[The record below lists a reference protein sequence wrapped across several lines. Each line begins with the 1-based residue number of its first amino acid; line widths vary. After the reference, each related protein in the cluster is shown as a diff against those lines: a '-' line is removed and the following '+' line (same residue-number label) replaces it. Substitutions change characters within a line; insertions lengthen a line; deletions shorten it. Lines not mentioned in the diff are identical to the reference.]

1 MNFKPILV
9 SSTANINNHLIPG
22 NFIVNKEDKTISVVL
37 QDNSLLNVGKIDDVE
52 LQRLVENAA
61 QNIPTIRGDD
71 GKDGVN
77 GVDGVNGQDGQDGE
91 DGATF
96 TPIMT
101 QVDGNTINLSWSNN
115 KNLANPAVFNVNGE
129 KGDKGDKG
137 ERGESAVVGMN
148 FRGKYSAAETYAI
161 GDFVICDNEEI
172 YISNEEGLIGVDPI
186 QSVTDA
192 DNKWLKLSIRGA
204 AGQDGKDG
212 KDGFDGSNFD
222 DSQIQAELLTLK
234 DADIALE
241 NRIKA
246 IKAPT
251 IIQNDTELD
260 NFTEAGSFV
269 INTVTGTAYIKLIDG
284 TWLKFKT
291 ALKDAVVG
299 GVDISI
305 HPDNRVKFLDD
316 GLFCSAI
323 TVDDLELLDLSQY
336 PSAQQVQEFNEHLK
350 LEDYV
355 KRKELDVIDL
365 QNYLTRDEV
374 QEFKDVINTD
384 DFVRRSELDVIDLQ
398 NYLTKDEVQE
408 FKDAIN
414 TDDYVKRSE
423 LDVVDLST
431 LPTKDQIDEFNEN
444 LKLDNYVK
452 RPELDVLDLS
462 NFPTKDE
469 IAEFREITI
478 LDDYVKRPEL
488 TKLDLSK
495 FPDQDQ
501 INEFNEN
508 LKLDDYVKRKELSE
522 LNLDD
527 YITRDELTGIIGG
540 GSIDLSLYLKIADAE
555 ATYLKKTDQVKVD
568 LSQYSTTAEIEAAYA
583 KKTDLDVLATKT
595 ELGDYLSKTD
605 AETTYAKKTDLDSVA
620 VDVSQEQ
627 GNKLIEKP
635 DGLFF
640 SAVTPDELTTSLAE
654 YVRKDETGGLGG
666 ITAEYIADS
675 KTLRLTGIKF

>member
-71 GKDGVN
+71 GKDGVD

-115 KNLANPAVFNVNGE
+115 KNLANPAVFNVKGE

-148 FRGKYSAAETYAI
+148 FRGKYSATETYAL
-161 GDFVICDNEEI
+161 GDFVICVNEEI
-172 YISNEEGLIGVDPI
+172 YISNEEGLTGVDPI

-234 DADIALE
+234 DADTALE

-269 INTVTGTAYIKLIDG
+269 INTVTGTAYIKLING

-355 KRKELDVIDL
+355 KRKELDIIDL

-374 QEFKDVINTD
+374 QEFKDTINTD
-384 DFVRRSELDVIDLQ
+384 
-398 NYLTKDEVQE
+398 N
-408 FKDAIN
+408 
-414 TDDYVKRSE
+414 YVKRSE

-488 TKLDLSK
+488 TELDLSQ
-495 FPDQDQ
+495 FPDQGQ

-508 LKLDDYVKRKELSE
+508 LKLEDYVKRAELTE

-555 ATYLKKTDQVKVD
+555 ATYLKKTDQITVD
-568 LSQYSTTAEIEAAYA
+568 LSQYSTTTEIEATYA
-583 KKTDLDVLATKT
+583 KKTDLDALATKT

-635 DGLFF
+635 DGLFV

-654 YVRKDETGGLGG
+654 YVRKDEAGGLGG
-666 ITAEYIADS
+666 ITAEYIANS

>member
-1 MNFKPILV
+1 MKFNPILV
-9 SSTANINNHLIPG
+9 SSTNNIQNHLTAG

-37 QDNSLLNVGKIDDVE
+37 QDLSVLKVGKIDDVE

-101 QVDGNTINLSWSNN
+101 QVDGNTINLSWTNN
-115 KNLANPAVFNVNGE
+115 KNLANPQVFNVKGE

-137 ERGESAVVGMN
+137 ERGESAVVGMS
-148 FRGKYSAAETYAI
+148 FRGKYSAAETYAL

-186 QSVTDA
+186 QSVVDA

-204 AGQDGKDG
+204 AGKDGRDG

-222 DSQIQAELLTLK
+222 DSQIQADILILK
-234 DADIALE
+234 NTDTELE
-241 NRIKA
+241 NRINA

-251 IIQNDTELD
+251 LIQDDTQLN
-260 NFTEAGSFV
+260 NFTETGSFV
-269 INTVTGTAYIKLIDG
+269 INTVTGAVYIKMLDG
-284 TWLKFKT
+284 TWLKLKT
-291 ALKDAVVG
+291 ALKDAVEG
-299 GVDISI
+299 GVDISV
-305 HPDNRVKFLDD
+305 HPDNRVKFLAD

-323 TVDDLELLDLSQY
+323 TTDDLEYLDLTQY
-336 PSAQQVQEFNEHLK
+336 PTTQQVQEFNEHLK

-355 KRKELDVIDL
+355 KRKELDI
-365 QNYLTRDEV
+365 
-374 QEFKDVINTD
+374 
-384 DFVRRSELDVIDLQ
+384 IDLQ
-398 NYLTKDEVQE
+398 NYLTKDQVQE

-414 TDDYVKRSE
+414 TDNYVKRSE

-431 LPTKDQIDEFNEN
+431 LPTKGQIDEFNEN

-452 RPELDVLDLS
+452 RSELDVLDLS
-462 NFPTKDE
+462 NLPTKDE

-478 LDDYVKRPEL
+478 LDDYVKRVEL
-488 TKLDLSK
+488 T
-495 FPDQDQ
+495 
-501 INEFNEN
+501 
-508 LKLDDYVKRKELSE
+508 E

-540 GSIDLSLYLKIADAE
+540 GNIDLSLYLKIADAE
-555 ATYLKKTDQVKVD
+555 ATYLKKTDQVNVD
-568 LSQYSTTAEIEAAYA
+568 LSQYSTTTEIETTYA
-583 KKTDLDVLATKT
+583 KKTDLDTLATKT
-595 ELGDYLSKTD
+595 ELNDYLSKTD

-635 DGLFF
+635 DGLFV
-640 SAVTPDELTTSLAE
+640 SAVSPDELTTSLAE
-654 YVRKDETGGLGG
+654 YVRKDEVGTLGGG
-666 ITAEYIADS
+666 ITAEYVADT

>member
-1 MNFKPILV
+1 MKFNPVLV
-9 SSTANINNHLIPG
+9 SNTNNIQNHLTAG

-37 QDNSLLNVGKIDDVE
+37 QDLSVLKVGKIDDVE

-101 QVDGNTINLSWSNN
+101 QVDGNTINLSWTNN
-115 KNLANPAVFNVNGE
+115 KNLANPQVFNVKGE

-137 ERGESAVVGMN
+137 ERGESAVVGMS
-148 FRGKYSAAETYAI
+148 FRGKYSAAETYAL

-172 YISNEEGLIGVDPI
+172 YISNEAGLIGVDPI
-186 QSVTDA
+186 QSVTAA

-204 AGQDGKDG
+204 AGQDGRDG
-212 KDGFDGSNFD
+212 RDGFDGSNFD
-222 DSQIQAELLTLK
+222 DSQIQADILILK
-234 DADIALE
+234 NTDTELE
-241 NRIKA
+241 NRINA

-251 IIQNDTELD
+251 LIQDDTQLD
-260 NFTEAGSFV
+260 NFTETGSFV
-269 INTVTGTAYIKLIDG
+269 INTVTGAVYIKMLDG
-284 TWLKFKT
+284 SWLKLKT
-291 ALKDAVVG
+291 ALKDAVEG
-299 GVDISI
+299 GVDISV
-305 HPDNRVKFLDD
+305 HPDNRVKFLAD

-323 TVDDLELLDLSQY
+323 TTDDLEYLDLTQY
-336 PSAQQVQEFNEHLK
+336 PTTQQVQEFNEHLK

-355 KRKELDVIDL
+355 KRKELDI
-365 QNYLTRDEV
+365 
-374 QEFKDVINTD
+374 
-384 DFVRRSELDVIDLQ
+384 IDLQ
-398 NYLTKDEVQE
+398 NYLTKDQVQE

-414 TDDYVKRSE
+414 TDNYVKRSE

-431 LPTKDQIDEFNEN
+431 LPTKGQIDEFNEN

-462 NFPTKDE
+462 NLPTKDE

-488 TKLDLSK
+488 TKLDLSQ
-495 FPDQDQ
+495 FPDKTQ

-508 LKLDDYVKRKELSE
+508 LKLADYVKRVELTE

-527 YITRDELTGIIGG
+527 YVTREELNGVTGG
-540 GSIDLSLYLKIADAE
+540 GNIDLSLYLKKVDAE
-555 ATYLKKTDQVKVD
+555 ATYLKKTDQVNVD
-568 LSQYSTTAEIEAAYA
+568 LSQYSTTTEIEATYA
-583 KKTDLDVLATKT
+583 KKTDLDTLATKT
-595 ELGDYLSKTD
+595 ELGGYLSKTD

-620 VDVSQEQ
+620 VDVSQEA
-627 GNKLIEKP
+627 GNKLIKKT
-635 DGLFF
+635 DGLFV
-640 SAVTPDELTTSLAE
+640 SAVSPDELTTSLAE
-654 YVRKDETGGLGG
+654 YVAGT
-666 ITAEYIADS
+666 

>member
-1 MNFKPILV
+1 MKFNPILV
-9 SSTANINNHLIPG
+9 SNTNNIQNHLTAG

-37 QDNSLLNVGKIDDVE
+37 QDLSVLKVGKIDDVE

-101 QVDGNTINLSWSNN
+101 QVDGNTINLSWTNN
-115 KNLANPAVFNVNGE
+115 KNLANPQVFNVKGE

-148 FRGKYSAAETYAI
+148 FRGKYSAAETYAL

-172 YISNEEGLIGVDPI
+172 YISNEEGLIGVDLI
-186 QSVTDA
+186 QSVTAA

-204 AGQDGKDG
+204 AGQDGRDG
-212 KDGFDGSNFD
+212 RDGFDGSNFD
-222 DSQIQAELLTLK
+222 DSQIQADILILK
-234 DADIALE
+234 NTDTELE
-241 NRIKA
+241 NRINA

-251 IIQNDTELD
+251 LIQDDTQLD
-260 NFTEAGSFV
+260 NFTETGSFV
-269 INTVTGTAYIKLIDG
+269 INTVTGAVYIKMLDG
-284 TWLKFKT
+284 SWLKLKT
-291 ALKDAVVG
+291 ALKDAVEG
-299 GVDISI
+299 GVDISV
-305 HPDNRVKFLDD
+305 HPDNRVKFLAD

-323 TVDDLELLDLSQY
+323 TTDDLEYLDLTQY
-336 PSAQQVQEFNEHLK
+336 PTTQQVQEFNEHLK

-355 KRKELDVIDL
+355 KRKELDI
-365 QNYLTRDEV
+365 
-374 QEFKDVINTD
+374 
-384 DFVRRSELDVIDLQ
+384 IDLQ
-398 NYLTKDEVQE
+398 NYLTKDEVNE

-414 TDDYVKRSE
+414 TDNYVKRSE

-431 LPTKDQIDEFNEN
+431 LPTKDQINEFNEN

-462 NFPTKDE
+462 NLPTKDE

-488 TKLDLSK
+488 TKLDLSQ
-495 FPDQDQ
+495 FPDKTQ

-508 LKLDDYVKRKELSE
+508 LKLADYVKRVELTE

-527 YITRDELTGIIGG
+527 YVTRDELNGITGG
-540 GSIDLSLYLKIADAE
+540 GNIDLSLYLKIADAE
-555 ATYLKKTDQVKVD
+555 ATYLKKTDQVNVD
-568 LSQYSTTAEIEAAYA
+568 LSQYSTTTEIEATYA
-583 KKTDLDVLATKT
+583 KKTDLDTLATKT
-595 ELGDYLSKTD
+595 ELGNYLSKTD

-635 DGLFF
+635 DGLFV

-654 YVRKDETGGLGG
+654 YVRKDEAGGLGG
-666 ITAEYIADS
+666 ITAEYIANS

>member
-77 GVDGVNGQDGQDGE
+77 GVDGINGQDGQDGE

-115 KNLANPAVFNVNGE
+115 KNLANPAVFNVKGE

-148 FRGKYSAAETYAI
+148 FRGKYSATETYAL
-161 GDFVICDNEEI
+161 GDFVICVNEEI
-172 YISNEEGLIGVDPI
+172 YISNENNLTGVDPI

-212 KDGFDGSNFD
+212 RDGFDGSNFD

-234 DADIALE
+234 DADTALE

-365 QNYLTRDEV
+365 QNYLTRD
-374 QEFKDVINTD
+374 Q
-384 DFVRRSELDVIDLQ
+384 
-398 NYLTKDEVQE
+398 VQE

-414 TDDYVKRSE
+414 TDNYVKRSE

-431 LPTKDQIDEFNEN
+431 FPTKNQIDEFNEN

-495 FPDQDQ
+495 FPDQTQ
-501 INEFNEN
+501 IDEFNEN
-508 LKLDDYVKRKELSE
+508 LKLADYVKRKELTE

-568 LSQYSTTAEIEAAYA
+568 LSQYSTTTEIEAAYA
-583 KKTDLDVLATKT
+583 KKTDLDALATKT

-635 DGLFF
+635 DGLFV

-654 YVRKDETGGLGG
+654 YVRKDEAGGLGG
-666 ITAEYIADS
+666 ITAEYIANS

>member
-115 KNLANPAVFNVNGE
+115 KNLANPAVFNVKGE

-148 FRGKYSAAETYAI
+148 FRGKYSATETYAL
-161 GDFVICDNEEI
+161 GDFVICVNEEI
-172 YISNEEGLIGVDPI
+172 YISNENNLTGVDPI

-234 DADIALE
+234 DADTALE

-350 LEDYV
+350 LEEYV

-384 DFVRRSELDVIDLQ
+384 NFVR
-398 NYLTKDEVQE
+398 
-408 FKDAIN
+408 
-414 TDDYVKRSE
+414 RSE
-423 LDVVDLST
+423 LDVVDLSSF
-431 LPTKDQIDEFNEN
+431 PTKNQIDEFNEN

-495 FPDQDQ
+495 FPDQTQ
-501 INEFNEN
+501 IDEFNEN
-508 LKLDDYVKRKELSE
+508 LKLADYVKRKELTE

-555 ATYLKKTDQVKVD
+555 ATYLKKTDQITVD
-568 LSQYSTTAEIEAAYA
+568 LSQYSTTTEIEATYA
-583 KKTDLDVLATKT
+583 KKTDLDALATKT

-635 DGLFF
+635 DGLFV

-654 YVRKDETGGLGG
+654 YVRKDEAGGLGG
-666 ITAEYIADS
+666 ITAEYIAAS

>member
-101 QVDGNTINLSWSNN
+101 QVDGNTINLSWTNN
-115 KNLANPAVFNVNGE
+115 KNLANPAVFNVKGE
-129 KGDKGDKG
+129 KGDKG

-148 FRGKYSAAETYAI
+148 FRGKYSATETYAL
-161 GDFVICDNEEI
+161 GDFVICVNEEI
-172 YISNEEGLIGVDPI
+172 YISNENNLTGVDPI
-186 QSVTDA
+186 QSVTAA

-234 DADIALE
+234 DADTALE

-365 QNYLTRDEV
+365 QNYLT
-374 QEFKDVINTD
+374 KD
-384 DFVRRSELDVIDLQ
+384 Q
-398 NYLTKDEVQE
+398 VQE

-414 TDDYVKRSE
+414 TDNYVKRSE
-423 LDVVDLST
+423 LDVVDLSSF
-431 LPTKDQIDEFNEN
+431 PTKNQIDEFNEN

-488 TKLDLSK
+488 TKLDLSQ
-495 FPDQDQ
+495 FPDKTQ

-508 LKLDDYVKRKELSE
+508 LKLADYVKRVELTE

-555 ATYLKKTDQVKVD
+555 ATYLKKTDQVTVD

-583 KKTDLDVLATKT
+583 KKTDLDALATKT
-595 ELGDYLSKTD
+595 ELGNYLSKTD

-635 DGLFF
+635 DGLFV

-654 YVRKDETGGLGG
+654 YVRKDEAGGLGG
-666 ITAEYIADS
+666 ITAEYIAAS

>member
-71 GKDGVN
+71 GKDGVD
-77 GVDGVNGQDGQDGE
+77 GVDGINGQDGQDGE

-115 KNLANPAVFNVNGE
+115 KNLANPAVFNVKGE

-148 FRGKYSAAETYAI
+148 FRGKYSATETYAL

-172 YISNEEGLIGVDPI
+172 YISNENNLTGIDPI

-222 DSQIQAELLTLK
+222 DSQIQAELLALK
-234 DADIALE
+234 DTDTELE

-251 IIQNDTELD
+251 IIQDDTELD

-384 DFVRRSELDVIDLQ
+384 DFVRRSELDV
-398 NYLTKDEVQE
+398 
-408 FKDAIN
+408 
-414 TDDYVKRSE
+414 
-423 LDVVDLST
+423 VDLST
-431 LPTKDQIDEFNEN
+431 FPTKDQIDEFNEN

-495 FPDQDQ
+495 FPDQTQ
-501 INEFNEN
+501 IDEFNEN

-527 YITRDELTGIIGG
+527 YVTRDELNAITGG
-540 GSIDLSLYLKIADAE
+540 GSIDLDLYLKIADAE
-555 ATYLKKTDQVKVD
+555 ATYLKKTDQITVD

-583 KKTDLDVLATKT
+583 KKTDLDALATKT

-635 DGLFF
+635 DGLFV

>member
-71 GKDGVN
+71 GKDGVD
-77 GVDGVNGQDGQDGE
+77 GVDGINGQDGQDGE

-115 KNLANPAVFNVNGE
+115 KNLANPAVFNVKGE
-129 KGDKGDKG
+129 KGEKGDKG

-148 FRGKYSAAETYAI
+148 FRGKYSAAETYAL

-186 QSVTDA
+186 QSVTAA

-222 DSQIQAELLTLK
+222 DSQIQADLLALK
-234 DADIALE
+234 DTDTELE

-323 TVDDLELLDLSQY
+323 TIDDLELLDLSQY

-374 QEFKDVINTD
+374 QEFKD
-384 DFVRRSELDVIDLQ
+384 S
-398 NYLTKDEVQE
+398 
-408 FKDAIN
+408 IN
-414 TDDYVKRSE
+414 TDDYVRRSE
-423 LDVVDLST
+423 LDVVDLSSF
-431 LPTKDQIDEFNEN
+431 PTKDQIDEFNEN

-488 TKLDLSK
+488 TKLDLSQ
-495 FPDQDQ
+495 FPDKTQ

-508 LKLDDYVKRKELSE
+508 LKLEDYVKRVELTE

-583 KKTDLDVLATKT
+583 KKTDLDTLATKT

-605 AETTYAKKTDLDSVA
+605 AEATYAKKTDLDSVA

-635 DGLFF
+635 DGLFV

-654 YVRKDETGGLGG
+654 YVRKDEAGGLGG
-666 ITAEYIADS
+666 ITAEYIANS

>member
-71 GKDGVN
+71 GKDGVD

-115 KNLANPAVFNVNGE
+115 KNLANPAVFNVKGE

-148 FRGKYSAAETYAI
+148 FRGKYSATETYAL
-161 GDFVICDNEEI
+161 GDFVICVNEEI
-172 YISNEEGLIGVDPI
+172 YISNEEGLTGVDPI

-234 DADIALE
+234 DADTALE

-269 INTVTGTAYIKLIDG
+269 INTVTGTAYIKLING

-355 KRKELDVIDL
+355 KRKELDIIDL

-374 QEFKDVINTD
+374 QEFKDTINTD
-384 DFVRRSELDVIDLQ
+384 
-398 NYLTKDEVQE
+398 N
-408 FKDAIN
+408 
-414 TDDYVKRSE
+414 YVKRSE

-444 LKLDNYVK
+444 LKLDDYVK
-452 RPELDVLDLS
+452 RKELDVLDLS

-488 TKLDLSK
+488 TELDLSQ
-495 FPDQDQ
+495 FPDQGQ

-508 LKLDDYVKRKELSE
+508 LKLEDYVKRAELTE

-555 ATYLKKTDQVKVD
+555 ATYLKKTDQITVD
-568 LSQYSTTAEIEAAYA
+568 LSQYSTTTEIEAAYA
-583 KKTDLDVLATKT
+583 KKTDLDALATKT

-635 DGLFF
+635 DGLFV

-654 YVRKDETGGLGG
+654 YVRKDEAGGLGG
-666 ITAEYIADS
+666 ITAEYIANS

>member
-1 MNFKPILV
+1 MKFNPILV
-9 SSTANINNHLIPG
+9 SNTNNIQNHLAAG
-22 NFIVNKEDKTISVVL
+22 NFIVNREDKTISVVL
-37 QDNSLLNVGKIDDVE
+37 QDLSVINVGKIDDAE

-101 QVDGNTINLSWSNN
+101 QVDLHTINLSWTNN
-115 KNLANPAVFNVNGE
+115 KNLANPQIFNVKGE
-129 KGDKGDKG
+129 KGEKGDKG

-148 FRGKYSAAETYAI
+148 FRGKYSATETYAL

-172 YISNEEGLIGVDPI
+172 YISNEEGLTGVDPI
-186 QSVTDA
+186 QSVADA

-204 AGQDGKDG
+204 AGQDGRDG
-212 KDGFDGSNFD
+212 RDGFDGSNFD
-222 DSQIQAELLTLK
+222 DSQIQADILILK
-234 DADIALE
+234 DTDVELE
-241 NRIKA
+241 NRINA

-251 IIQNDTELD
+251 LIQDDTQLD
-260 NFTEAGSFV
+260 NFTETGSFV
-269 INTVTGTAYIKLIDG
+269 INTVTGAVYIKMLDG
-284 TWLKFKT
+284 SWLKLKT
-291 ALKDAVVG
+291 ALKDAVEG
-299 GVDISI
+299 GVDISV
-305 HPDNRVKFLDD
+305 HPDNRVKFLAD

-323 TVDDLELLDLSQY
+323 TTDDLEYLDLTQY
-336 PSAQQVQEFNEHLK
+336 PTTQQVQEFNEHLK

-355 KRKELDVIDL
+355 KRKELDI
-365 QNYLTRDEV
+365 
-374 QEFKDVINTD
+374 
-384 DFVRRSELDVIDLQ
+384 IDLQ

-462 NFPTKDE
+462 NLPTRDE

-488 TKLDLSK
+488 TKLDLSR
-495 FPDQDQ
+495 FPDQTQ

-508 LKLDDYVKRKELSE
+508 LKLADYVKRVELTE

-527 YITRDELTGIIGG
+527 YVTRDELNGVTGG
-540 GSIDLSLYLKIADAE
+540 GNIDLSLYLKKVDAE
-555 ATYLKKTDQVKVD
+555 ATYLKKTDQVNVD
-568 LSQYSTTAEIEAAYA
+568 LSQYSTTTEIEATYA
-583 KKTDLDVLATKT
+583 KKTDLDTLATKT

-605 AETTYAKKTDLDSVA
+605 AETTYAKKTDLDSIA
-620 VDVSQEQ
+620 VDISQDQ

-635 DGLFF
+635 DGLFV
-640 SAVTPDELTTSLAE
+640 SAVSPDELTTSLAE
-654 YVRKDETGGLGG
+654 YVRKDEAGNLGG
-666 ITAEYIADS
+666 ITAEYVADT
-675 KTLRLTGIKF
+675 KTLKLTGIKF

>member
-61 QNIPTIRGDD
+61 QNIPTIRG
-71 GKDGVN
+71 
-77 GVDGVNGQDGQDGE
+77 VNGQDGQDGE

-115 KNLANPAVFNVNGE
+115 KNLANPAVFNVKGE

-137 ERGESAVVGMN
+137 ERGESAVVGMS
-148 FRGKYSAAETYAI
+148 FRGKYSAAETYAL

-172 YISNEEGLIGVDPI
+172 YISNEAGLIGVDPI
-186 QSVTDA
+186 QSVTAA

-204 AGQDGKDG
+204 AGQDGRDG

-222 DSQIQAELLTLK
+222 DSQIQADILILK
-234 DADIALE
+234 DTDVELE
-241 NRIKA
+241 NRINA

-251 IIQNDTELD
+251 LIQDDTQLD
-260 NFTEAGSFV
+260 NFTETGSFV
-269 INTVTGTAYIKLIDG
+269 INTVTGAVYIKMLDG
-284 TWLKFKT
+284 SWLKLKT

-299 GVDISI
+299 GVDISV
-305 HPDNRVKFLDD
+305 HPDNRVKFLAD

-323 TVDDLELLDLSQY
+323 TTDDLEYLDLTQY
-336 PSAQQVQEFNEHLK
+336 PTTQQVQEFNEHLK

-355 KRKELDVIDL
+355 KRKELDI
-365 QNYLTRDEV
+365 
-374 QEFKDVINTD
+374 
-384 DFVRRSELDVIDLQ
+384 IDLQ
-398 NYLTKDEVQE
+398 NYLTKDQVQE

-414 TDDYVKRSE
+414 TDNYVKRSE

-431 LPTKDQIDEFNEN
+431 LPTKGQIDEFNEN

-462 NFPTKDE
+462 NLPTKDE

-488 TKLDLSK
+488 TKLDLSQ
-495 FPDQDQ
+495 FPDKTQ

-508 LKLDDYVKRKELSE
+508 LKLADYVKRVELTE

-527 YITRDELTGIIGG
+527 YVTREELNGVTGG
-540 GSIDLSLYLKIADAE
+540 GNIDLSLYLKKVDAE
-555 ATYLKKTDQVKVD
+555 ATYLKKTDQVNVD
-568 LSQYSTTAEIEAAYA
+568 LSQYSTTAEIEA
-583 KKTDLDVLATKT
+583 
-595 ELGDYLSKTD
+595 
-605 AETTYAKKTDLDSVA
+605 TYAKKTDLDSVA
-620 VDVSQEQ
+620 VDVSQEA

-635 DGLFF
+635 DGLFV
-640 SAVTPDELTTSLAE
+640 SAVSPDELTTSLAE
-654 YVRKDETGGLGG
+654 YVRKDEAGTLGGG
-666 ITAEYIADS
+666 ITAEYVADT

>member
-101 QVDGNTINLSWSNN
+101 QVDGNTINLSWTNN
-115 KNLANPAVFNVNGE
+115 KNLANPQVFNVKGE

-148 FRGKYSAAETYAI
+148 FRGKYSATETYAL
-161 GDFVICDNEEI
+161 GDFVICVNEEI
-172 YISNEEGLIGVDPI
+172 YISNEEGLTGVDPI

-204 AGQDGKDG
+204 AGKDG
-212 KDGFDGSNFD
+212 RDGRDGFDGSNFD

-234 DADIALE
+234 DADTALE

-269 INTVTGTAYIKLIDG
+269 INTVTGTAYIKLING

-355 KRKELDVIDL
+355 KRKELDI
-365 QNYLTRDEV
+365 
-374 QEFKDVINTD
+374 
-384 DFVRRSELDVIDLQ
+384 IDLQ
-398 NYLTKDEVQE
+398 NYLTKDQVQE

-414 TDDYVKRSE
+414 TDNYVKRSE
-423 LDVVDLST
+423 LDVVDLSSF
-431 LPTKDQIDEFNEN
+431 PTKNQIDEFNEN

-488 TKLDLSK
+488 TKLDLSQ
-495 FPDQDQ
+495 FPDKTQ

-508 LKLDDYVKRKELSE
+508 LKLADYVKRVELTE

-555 ATYLKKTDQVKVD
+555 ATYLKKTDQITVD
-568 LSQYSTTAEIEAAYA
+568 LSQYSTTTEIEAAYA
-583 KKTDLDVLATKT
+583 KKTDLDALATKT

-627 GNKLIEKP
+627 GNKLVKKT
-635 DGLFF
+635 DGLFV

-654 YVRKDETGGLGG
+654 YVRKDEAGGLGG
-666 ITAEYIADS
+666 ITAEYIAAS

>member
-1 MNFKPILV
+1 MKFNPVLV
-9 SSTANINNHLIPG
+9 SNTNNIQNHLTAG

-37 QDNSLLNVGKIDDVE
+37 QDLSVLKVGKIDDVE

-101 QVDGNTINLSWSNN
+101 QVDGNTINLSWTNN
-115 KNLANPAVFNVNGE
+115 KNLANPQVFNVKGE

-137 ERGESAVVGMN
+137 ERGESAVVGMS
-148 FRGKYSAAETYAI
+148 FRGKYSAAETYAL

-172 YISNEEGLIGVDPI
+172 YISNEEGLTGVDPI
-186 QSVTDA
+186 QSVVDA

-204 AGQDGKDG
+204 AGQDGRDG
-212 KDGFDGSNFD
+212 RDGFDGSNFD
-222 DSQIQAELLTLK
+222 DSQIQADILILK
-234 DADIALE
+234 DTDTELE
-241 NRIKA
+241 NRINA

-251 IIQNDTELD
+251 LIQDDTQLN
-260 NFTEAGSFV
+260 NFTETGSFV
-269 INTVTGTAYIKLIDG
+269 INTVTGAVYIKMLDG
-284 TWLKFKT
+284 SWLKLKT
-291 ALKDAVVG
+291 ALKDAVEG
-299 GVDISI
+299 GVDISV
-305 HPDNRVKFLDD
+305 HPDNRVKFLAD

-323 TVDDLELLDLSQY
+323 TTDDLEYLDLTQY
-336 PSAQQVQEFNEHLK
+336 PTTKQVQEFNEHLK

-355 KRKELDVIDL
+355 KRKELDI
-365 QNYLTRDEV
+365 
-374 QEFKDVINTD
+374 
-384 DFVRRSELDVIDLQ
+384 IDLQ

-414 TDDYVKRSE
+414 TDNYVKRSE

-431 LPTKDQIDEFNEN
+431 LPTKGQIDEFNEN

-462 NFPTKDE
+462 NLPTKDE

-488 TKLDLSK
+488 TKLDLSQ
-495 FPDQDQ
+495 FPDKTQ

-508 LKLDDYVKRKELSE
+508 LKLADYVKRVELTE

-527 YITRDELTGIIGG
+527 YVTRDELNGITGG
-540 GSIDLSLYLKIADAE
+540 GSINLDLYLKKVDAE
-555 ATYLKKTDQVKVD
+555 ATYLKKTDQVNVD
-568 LSQYSTTAEIEAAYA
+568 LSQYSTTTEIEATYA
-583 KKTDLDVLATKT
+583 KKTDLDTLATKT
-595 ELGDYLSKTD
+595 ELNDYLSKTD

-620 VDVSQEQ
+620 VDISQEA

-635 DGLFF
+635 DGLFV
-640 SAVTPDELTTSLAE
+640 SAVSPDELTTSLAE
-654 YVRKDETGGLGG
+654 YVRKDEAGTLGGG
-666 ITAEYIADS
+666 ITAEYVADT

>member
-115 KNLANPAVFNVNGE
+115 KNLANPAVFNVKGE

-148 FRGKYSAAETYAI
+148 FRGKYSATETYAL
-161 GDFVICDNEEI
+161 GDFVICVNEEI
-172 YISNEEGLIGVDPI
+172 YISNENNLTGADPI

-234 DADIALE
+234 DADTALE

-269 INTVTGTAYIKLIDG
+269 INTVTGTAYIKLING

-291 ALKDAVVG
+291 ALKDATVG

-355 KRKELDVIDL
+355 KRKELDIIDL

-374 QEFKDVINTD
+374 QEFKDTINTD
-384 DFVRRSELDVIDLQ
+384 
-398 NYLTKDEVQE
+398 N
-408 FKDAIN
+408 
-414 TDDYVKRSE
+414 YVKRSE

-431 LPTKDQIDEFNEN
+431 LPTKGQIDEFNEN

-488 TKLDLSK
+488 TKLDLSN

-527 YITRDELTGIIGG
+527 YVTRDELTGIIGG

-555 ATYLKKTDQVKVD
+555 ATYLKKTDQVTVD
-568 LSQYSTTAEIEAAYA
+568 LSQYSTTVEIEA
-583 KKTDLDVLATKT
+583 
-595 ELGDYLSKTD
+595 
-605 AETTYAKKTDLDSVA
+605 TYAKKTDLDSIA

-635 DGLFF
+635 DGLFV

-654 YVRKDETGGLGG
+654 YVRKDEAGGLGG
-666 ITAEYIADS
+666 ITAEYIAAS

>member
-71 GKDGVN
+71 GKDGV
-77 GVDGVNGQDGQDGE
+77 DGADGINGQDGQDGE

-115 KNLANPAVFNVNGE
+115 KNLANPAVFNVKGE

-148 FRGKYSAAETYAI
+148 FRGKYSATETYAI

-172 YISNEEGLIGVDPI
+172 YISNENNLTGVDPI

-222 DSQIQAELLTLK
+222 DSQIQAELLALK
-234 DADIALE
+234 DADTELE

-251 IIQNDTELD
+251 IIQDDTELD

-374 QEFKDVINTD
+374 QEFKD
-384 DFVRRSELDVIDLQ
+384 
-398 NYLTKDEVQE
+398 
-408 FKDAIN
+408 AIN

-423 LDVVDLST
+423 LDVVDLSSF
-431 LPTKDQIDEFNEN
+431 PTKDQIDEFNEN

-495 FPDQDQ
+495 FPDQTQ
-501 INEFNEN
+501 IDEFNEN

-527 YITRDELTGIIGG
+527 YVTRDELNAITGG
-540 GSIDLSLYLKIADAE
+540 GRIDLDLYLKIADAE
-555 ATYLKKTDQVKVD
+555 ATYLKKTDQITVD
-568 LSQYSTTAEIEAAYA
+568 LSQYSTTTEIEAAYA
-583 KKTDLDVLATKT
+583 KKTDLDALATKT

-635 DGLFF
+635 DGLFV

-654 YVRKDETGGLGG
+654 YVRKDEAGGLGG
-666 ITAEYIADS
+666 ITAEYIANS

>member
-1 MNFKPILV
+1 M
-9 SSTANINNHLIPG
+9 
-22 NFIVNKEDKTISVVL
+22 
-37 QDNSLLNVGKIDDVE
+37 
-52 LQRLVENAA
+52 
-61 QNIPTIRGDD
+61 
-71 GKDGVN
+71 
-77 GVDGVNGQDGQDGE
+77 
-91 DGATF
+91 
-96 TPIMT
+96 
-101 QVDGNTINLSWSNN
+101 
-115 KNLANPAVFNVNGE
+115 
-129 KGDKGDKG
+129 
-137 ERGESAVVGMN
+137 
-148 FRGKYSAAETYAI
+148 
-161 GDFVICDNEEI
+161 
-172 YISNEEGLIGVDPI
+172 
-186 QSVTDA
+186 
-192 DNKWLKLSIRGA
+192 
-204 AGQDGKDG
+204 
-212 KDGFDGSNFD
+212 
-222 DSQIQAELLTLK
+222 TLK
-234 DADIALE
+234 NTDIELE
-241 NRIKA
+241 NKIKA

-251 IIQNDTELD
+251 IIQDDTELN

-269 INTVTGTAYIKLIDG
+269 INTVTGTAYIRLIGG

-323 TVDDLELLDLSQY
+323 TVEDLELLDLSQY

-365 QNYLTRDEV
+365 QNYLTRD
-374 QEFKDVINTD
+374 Q
-384 DFVRRSELDVIDLQ
+384 
-398 NYLTKDEVQE
+398 VQE

-414 TDDYVKRSE
+414 TDDFVKRSE
-423 LDVVDLST
+423 LDVVDLSSF
-431 LPTKDQIDEFNEN
+431 PTKDQIDEFNEN
-444 LKLDNYVK
+444 IKLDNYVK

-495 FPDQDQ
+495 FPDQTQ
-501 INEFNEN
+501 IDEFNEN
-508 LKLDDYVKRKELSE
+508 LKLADYVKRKELTE

-527 YITRDELTGIIGG
+527 YVTRDELNAITGG
-540 GSIDLSLYLKIADAE
+540 GRIDLGLYLKIADAE
-555 ATYLKKTDQVKVD
+555 ATYLKKTDQVTVD

-583 KKTDLDVLATKT
+583 KKTDLDALATKT
-595 ELGDYLSKTD
+595 ELNDYLSKTD

-635 DGLFF
+635 DGLFV

-654 YVRKDETGGLGG
+654 YVRKDEAGGLGG
-666 ITAEYIADS
+666 ITAEYIANT